1 MLLSIIMPGDEEV
14 RLKKALAIQIEES
27 KKWFGKIKRI
37 NELIGSVEDA
47 EVYVGGAKAL
57 GLFGGAMAGFGPA
70 PAPGARMSTAE
81 LIRAIH
87 SILRD

>member
-1 MLLSIIMPGDEEV
+1 MPRHEEE
-14 RLKKALAIQIEES
+14 RLKKELADQLKET
-27 KKWFGKIKRI
+27 KKWFGKVERI
-37 NELIGSVEDA
+37 NKLIESVEDA

-70 PAPGARMSTAE
+70 PAPGARMSTTE